1 MRRQK
6 DIYKFISLQV
16 CNNDI
21 CRQDKVIKTSS
32 KRYLC
37 SYEDSKIENLRVTDL
52 TMSPL
57 ELS

>member
-1 MRRQK
+1 MMIQK
-6 DIYKFISLQV
+6 DIYKLIRLQV

-21 CRQDKVIKTSS
+21 CRQDKAIKTSS

-37 SYEDSKIENLRVTDL
+37 SYENSKIEYLRVTDL
-52 TMSPL
+52 TMLPL